1 MSYSSWRLTSIER
14 LIEIKHKFENRQR
27 LLNEKFGS
35 ELKNY
40 KIFGQS
46 LDTLRKLAHEPP
58 HDVLMSYGVLLMKL
72 LVCELCNE
80 IIEKFEHIC
89 ACSRLHFGLEHN
101 LAGKTR
107 HDISWSTSSSPAK

>member
-1 MSYSSWRLTSIER
+1 LSYSSWWLTSIER

-80 IIEKFEHIC
+80 IIGKYEHIC
-89 ACSRLHFGLEHN
+89 DCSVTLEVSLDWFGSQSGWE
-101 LAGKTR
+101 KTR
-107 HDISWSTSSSPAK
+107 HDVP